1 MNDDPQMSWAEG
13 ELYELLCLMV
23 IGACIWLAGT
33 ELGLFDAILAFIVG
47 NNLLDVVLLSFC
59 MNLGIFV
66 AAMRKSLLLR
76 NAMMARIEAERRAE
90 AIARHDALTGVANRR
105 YFMEAFDHVIATRRD
120 DEHHAVFMIDLD
132 RFKPVND
139 AHGHAA
145 GNVVLCAVA
154 DRLKV
159 VLPAQSVVARLGG
172 DEFVVLTPFDGT
184 QLELTRIAQ
193 RVIDKIREP
202 VMWNHSQIDVDAT
215 VGIAVL
221 SQGLVDAEAAL
232 HEADL
237 AMYEGKREGRGRFRL
252 FQIELDTNLR
262 LRAQLQFD
270 LRVGIERGE
279 LTPFFQP
286 IVKLPSQDL
295 VGFEVLSRWHHPTK
309 GLIMPDVFIPLAE
322 ETGMITDLFYSI
334 LKQSCDI
341 ARAWPLHLHLSV
353 NLAPQQL
360 LDMRLPEKVLSVLT
374 ETGFAPARLEIEIT
388 ESALINDLEAAR
400 TVLTSLQN
408 LGVKIALD
416 DFGTGYSSLY
426 HLKELKFD
434 KLKIDKSYVN
444 SLLQDTERAKLVD
457 AIISL
462 GESLSMQTTAEGVEN
477 ASDLNWLSSQG
488 CTYGQGFLFGR
499 PMPKDCVEAYLL
511 NGAIENPDEDDM
523 RASA

>member
-221 SQGLVDAEAAL
+221 S
-232 HEADL
+232 
-237 AMYEGKREGRGRFRL
+237 
-252 FQIELDTNLR
+252 
-262 LRAQLQFD
+262 
-270 LRVGIERGE
+270 
-279 LTPFFQP
+279 
-286 IVKLPSQDL
+286 
-295 VGFEVLSRWHHPTK
+295 
-309 GLIMPDVFIPLAE
+309 
-322 ETGMITDLFYSI
+322 
-334 LKQSCDI
+334 
-341 ARAWPLHLHLSV
+341 
-353 NLAPQQL
+353 
-360 LDMRLPEKVLSVLT
+360 
-374 ETGFAPARLEIEIT
+374 
-388 ESALINDLEAAR
+388 
-400 TVLTSLQN
+400 
-408 LGVKIALD
+408 
-416 DFGTGYSSLY
+416 
-426 HLKELKFD
+426 
-434 KLKIDKSYVN
+434 
-444 SLLQDTERAKLVD
+444 
-457 AIISL
+457 
-462 GESLSMQTTAEGVEN
+462 
-477 ASDLNWLSSQG
+477 
-488 CTYGQGFLFGR
+488 
-499 PMPKDCVEAYLL
+499 
-511 NGAIENPDEDDM
+511 
-523 RASA
+523 